1 LSAQARLTLGFVP
14 LNDAAPLIVALERGF
29 FAAEGLEVSLSR
41 EVSWA
46 TVRDKVA
53 AGALEGAHMLAP
65 IALACT
71 LGLGLG
77 GDPQPMIAPMALNR
91 GGAAFTLARRLSM
104 AFKAGEPRAAGL
116 ARVIAERRAAGDP
129 QPIFAVVFPYSMH
142 NYLLRYWLAEAG
154 VDPDR
159 DLRITVAPPS
169 RMASRLAAGELDGFC
184 AGEPWN
190 AVAEDQGVG
199 EVAVRA
205 FEIWRDG
212 PEKVL
217 GVKAEWANRNPD
229 ILQALL
235 RALLKAAAW
244 ADDPENC
251 GSLARLLARPEYV
264 DADPDSI
271 ARSLP
276 TTRFHQDAAGAP
288 LPVHAAWQLSQMIR
302 WGQAPREIDIRAV
315 AERVCRLDLYN
326 QAAASLGRAPVEP
339 PETAEGFADGRVFRL
354 GEARAYAES
363 FPLSRL
369 TRA

>member
-1 LSAQARLTLGFVP
+1 VSGQARLTLGFVP

-29 FAAEGLEVSLSR
+29 FAAEGLEVALSR

-65 IALACT
+65 ATLACT

-91 GGAAFTLARRLSM
+91 GGSAFTLSRRLTM
-104 AFKAGEPRAAGL
+104 GFKPGETPAAGL
-116 ARVIAERRAAGDP
+116 ARIIAERRAAGDP
-129 QPIFAVVFPYSMH
+129 QLVFAVVFPYSMH
-142 NYLLRYWLAEAG
+142 NYLLRYWLAQAG
-154 VDPDR
+154 IDPDR
-159 DLRITVAPPS
+159 DVRITVAPPS
-169 RMASRLAAGELDGFC
+169 RMASRLAAGELEGFC

-217 GVKAEWANRNPD
+217 GVKAEWAARNPET
-229 ILQALL
+229 LQALL
-235 RALLKAAAW
+235 RALLQAAAW
-244 ADDPENC
+244 ADDAENR
-251 GSLARLLARPEYV
+251 GHLARLLARPEYV
-264 DADPDSI
+264 DADAESV

-276 TTRFHQDAAGAP
+276 TTRFHQNAANAP
-288 LPVHAAWQLSQMIR
+288 LPVDAAWQLSQMIR
-302 WGQAPREIDIRAV
+302 WGQAPRELDVRAV

-326 QAAASLGRAPVEP
+326 AAAESLGWARVEA
-339 PETAEGFADGRVFRL
+339 PETAEGFADGRVFHL

-363 FPLSRL
+363 FPLNRL
-369 TRA
+369 ARG